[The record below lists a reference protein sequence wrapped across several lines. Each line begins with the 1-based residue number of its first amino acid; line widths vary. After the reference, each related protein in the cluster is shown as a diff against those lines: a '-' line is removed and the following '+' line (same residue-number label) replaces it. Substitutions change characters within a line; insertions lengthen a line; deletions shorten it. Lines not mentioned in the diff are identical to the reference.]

1 MTTLEETNWKNTIE
15 FVPLIIGGKVIKVY
29 DSDTITIAT
38 QVPYNP
44 ILPES
49 KIFYRF
55 SIRLKGIDAP
65 EIRTS
70 NEDEKYV
77 ATLAQ
82 KELEKFILNKYVKLK
97 NTSNDKYGRILADVY
112 TEDDI
117 FINKWILDNRFGVE
131 YNGLNK
137 NSPKSWTEYY
147 NKN

>member
-1 MTTLEETNWKNTIE
+1 M
-15 FVPLIIGGKVIKVY
+15 
-29 DSDTITIAT
+29 
-38 QVPYNP
+38 PYNP

-55 SIRLKGIDAP
+55 SIRLKGIDAL

-97 NTSNDKYGRILADVY
+97 
-112 TEDDI
+112 I
-117 FINKWILDNRFGVE
+117 FYIIFF
-131 YNGLNK
+131 
-137 NSPKSWTEYY
+137 SFFT
-147 NKN
+147 